1 MLSKANR
8 LTRQKD
14 FSSLFREAKSFQSRE
29 LVLKVFEK
37 KGTGGVRAG
46 VIISKKSA
54 KKAVTRNRLKR
65 LIREMLATFIP
76 RFPIG
81 TDLAVI
87 TRQGAE
93 HMEETHILSSLHAL
107 LEKAV
112 ISHS

>member
-1 MLSKANR
+1 MLPKGNR

-29 LVLKVFEK
+29 LVLKVFQKE
-37 KGTGGVRAG
+37 GGRVRAG
-46 VIISKKSA
+46 VIVSKKSA

-76 RFPIG
+76 RFPAG

-93 HMEETHILSSLHAL
+93 RMEEARILSSLHTL